1 MSLTPEPALAGAGL
15 PAASQAAQGRG
26 HATTTMVL
34 RDSYLIAGRH
44 LRVLRRSPGRMIYPL
59 VQPLVLLTLF
69 VSVFGNL
76 AISAKAGA
84 GSYREYLI
92 PGIIVQNAVL
102 TSPVTGL
109 AMIRDAVS
117 GLADRFRSLPMPRSS
132 VLIGRLGS
140 DAIVF
145 CTQAVLMLALGS
157 LLGFKVRTGAAGLLG
172 IVAVTVGFGVTMAV
186 TSAWLALVLRDPET
200 AERVL
205 FFPAIALTFCSS
217 AFAPVSRLAGW
228 LQPIARVNPVTAAAE
243 LIRSLSSGGAA
254 VVPLLQL
261 GCWMVGLV
269 TVCGFFAVRR
279 WQAVS

>member
-1 MSLTPEPALAGAGL
+1 MSPAAPEPAMAVAGQV
-15 PAASQAAQGRG
+15 AAPSQHPG
-26 HATTTMVL
+26 ATTVAAVL
-34 RDSYLIAGRH
+34 RDSGLIAGRH

-59 VQPLVLLTLF
+59 VQPVVLLTLF

-76 AISAKAGA
+76 AMSARAGA

-117 GLADRFRSLPMPRSS
+117 GLADRFRTLPMPRSS

-145 CTQAVLMLALGS
+145 SAQAVLMLAVGS
-157 LLGFKVRTGAAGLLG
+157 LLGFRVSSGPAGLLG
-172 IVAVTVGFGVTMAV
+172 IIAVTVGFGVTMAV

-217 AFAPVSRLAGW
+217 AFAPVGRLAGW
-228 LQPIARVNPVTAAAE
+228 LQPIARVNPVTAAAD

-254 VVPLLQL
+254 LVPLLQL
-261 GCWMVGLV
+261 GCWVVALV

-279 WQAVS
+279 WQAIS